1 MTNQPDPVMQD
12 LARRDLSSLGPG
24 RMVLAGPINERALRE
39 LRERN
44 EQKRAEALQFL
55 GDRWILHP
63 KNKVR

>member
-1 MTNQPDPVMQD
+1 MNLPPM
-12 LARRDLSSLGPG
+12 RNSSAP
-24 RMVLAGPINERALRE
+24 RPEAAPIAGPINERALRE